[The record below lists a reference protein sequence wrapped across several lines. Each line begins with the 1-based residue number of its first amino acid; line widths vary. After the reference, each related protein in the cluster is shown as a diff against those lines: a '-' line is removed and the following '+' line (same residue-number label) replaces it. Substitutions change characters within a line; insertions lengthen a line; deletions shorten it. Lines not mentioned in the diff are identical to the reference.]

1 MITIPEV
8 SSELLA
14 EARAYLLAEENDCE
28 EALIDMVGAGFD
40 RVQARVAL
48 NIAWREIKKIG

>member
-1 MITIPEV
+1 MITIPKV
-8 SSELLA
+8 SPDVLA
-14 EARAYLLAEENDCE
+14 EAHAYLQAEENDCD

-48 NIAWREIKKIG
+48 NIAWREIKNS